1 MQDNYTKIDNRFI
14 DEIMPTLKSS
24 ELACCMAIFR
34 KTAGWGKKSAAVSVE
49 MFSKITGITRRPTII
64 DALHSLEVKGII
76 KATKTTGK
84 MSVYGFCYHLSQN
97 LETSVQ
103 NRTSDTEGTSTEN
116 VTGTSVQN
124 RTSTSVQNRTS
135 SSIYK
140 EKEKKEKEKEREGD
154 FYRLHKK
161 AIDRHIQNVIDNSL
175 NIHNEAAYRKTMIKQ
190 FIKEDQAS
198 IIEFEAW
205 LPVYQCEEL
214 QKRHGNNCFEAVSN
228 NERFRGE
235 LLRVEINEDGKPSI
249 QLRDINEDK
258 TRSYWFHNITV
269 LEEFLEKGGNG

>member
-14 DEIMPTLKSS
+14 DEVMQTLKSS

-34 KTAGWGKKSAAVSVE
+34 KTAGWGKKSAAVSVDV
-49 MFSKITGITRRPTII
+49 FSKITGITRRPTII

-76 KATKTTGK
+76 KATKTAGRTT
-84 MSVYGFCYHLSQN
+84 VYEFYYQLNQS

-103 NRTSDTEGTSTEN
+103 NRTSDTEITSTEN

-124 RTSTSVQNRTS
+124 RTSTSVQKRTS

-140 EKEKKEKEKEREGD
+140 EKEKKEKEKEREGN

-161 AIDRHIQNVIDNSL
+161 AIDRHIQTVINNSG

-190 FIKEDQAS
+190 FIKEDQAT

-214 QKRHGNNCFEAVSN
+214 QERHGNNYFEAVSN

-249 QLRDINEDK
+249 QLRGTDEDK
-258 TRSYWFHNITV
+258 TRSYWFHDITV
-269 LEEFLEKGGNG
+269 LENFLENGGNG